1 MSSLSVKKA
10 HSGLSIVAFV
20 FSLTVILSI
29 VGVALAIFDLVKKNP
44 NKKHVFSYIAIAVGA
59 LFSVLSFASC
69 ISNCS
74 NESANA
80 LNTPTAISSKPIE
93 RGNVDD
99 SIIEEN
105 TEQPQEQP
113 DPTPVEKNLP
123 TIVETERATTAP
135 TIFSTEKPTAKPT
148 DAPMPT
154 AAQTVK
160 PTEKPT
166 AAPTV
171 KLTEKPTAAP
181 TVKPTEKPTA
191 APTAKPTDAPKPTAD
206 NQNKKNYVLNTSTMK
221 FHYPSCRDV
230 AKITDGNRSDF
241 YGTREDIIE
250 RCEMM
255 MGGLADCY

>member
-1 MSSLSVKKA
+1 MGNQSVKKA
-10 HSGLSIVAFV
+10 HSGLSIAAFV

-113 DPTPVEKNLP
+113 DPTPDEKNLP
-123 TIVETERATTAP
+123 INVETEQATIAP
-135 TIFSTEKPTAKPT
+135 TNFS
-148 DAPMPT
+148 
-154 AAQTVK
+154 
-160 PTEKPT
+160 TEKPT
-166 AAPTV
+166 AAPT
-171 KLTEKPTAAP
+171 A
-181 TVKPTEKPTA
+181 KPTEKPTA
-191 APTAKPTDAPKPTAD
+191 APTAKPTDAPKPTAAPTVKPTDAPKPTAD
-206 NQNKKNYVLNTSTMK
+206 NQNKKNYVLNTATMK

-241 YGTREDIIE
+241 YGTREDIIA
-250 RCEMM
+250 RGFSPC
-255 MGGLADCY
+255 GHCHP

>member
-181 TVKPTEKPTA
+181 
-191 APTAKPTDAPKPTAD
+191 
-206 NQNKKNYVLNTSTMK
+206 
-221 FHYPSCRDV
+221 R
-230 AKITDGNRSDF
+230 IR
-241 YGTREDIIE
+241 
-250 RCEMM
+250 
-255 MGGLADCY
+255 